1 MISWFKSVSLASSN
15 GGDVLCVTPS
25 RLEGRSIIQSTEDDF
40 YVNPSIRMLIISLS
54 STLSSVAVLLTL
66 TFAVYRLRVRLHRR
80 WKFHPFNRD
89 ECIGEDMDY
98 DVFLCCSSEDHNPH
112 GLHFLEQM
120 ESKGYRLLSS
130 AWLLGWSTH
139 NWEHDSSRQ
148 KQQAHRLLSVE
159 QLHEKV
165 IFCSDL

>member
-1 MISWFKSVSLASSN
+1 VSLASSN

-40 YVNPSIRMLIISLS
+40 CVDPSIRMLKISLS

-66 TFAVYRLRVRLHRR
+66 AFAVYRLRVRLYRK

-112 GLHFLEQM
+112 GLQILGQM
-120 ESKGYRLLSS
+120 ESNGYRVCYHLRDFLAGAPITENMS
-130 AWLLGWSTH
+130 
-139 NWEHDSSRQ
+139 
-148 KQQAHRLLSVE
+148 QAVNAANAP
-159 QLHEKV
+159 
-165 IFCSDL
+165 CA